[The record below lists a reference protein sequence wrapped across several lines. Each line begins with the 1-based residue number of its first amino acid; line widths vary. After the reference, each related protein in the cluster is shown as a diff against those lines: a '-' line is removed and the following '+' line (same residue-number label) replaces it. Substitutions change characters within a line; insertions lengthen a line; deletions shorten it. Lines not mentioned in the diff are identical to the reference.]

1 MTTTDAMGECITEEE
16 LDSPLTWQNK
26 AADLPRT
33 CFDTVPFDF
42 TPDILAEA
50 LGHYP
55 SLDEWTAAK
64 LSWCRAS
71 GECSLATSYEP
82 LPLPVAPVPLSP
94 SLVLFICAVATLA
107 AVGFKRRKA

>member
-1 MTTTDAMGECITEEE
+1 MTTTDDMGVCITEAE
-16 LDSPLTWQNK
+16 LDSPLTWVNK

-33 CFDTVPFDF
+33 CFDTAPLDF

-55 SLDEWTAAK
+55 SLDEWTTAK

-71 GECSLATSYEP
+71 GECALVPSDEP
-82 LPLPVAPVPLSP
+82 LPVEPVPISP
-94 SLVLFICAVATLA
+94 SLVLLICAVATLA
-107 AVGFKRRKA
+107 AVGLKRRKA

>member
-1 MTTTDAMGECITEEE
+1 MTTTDAMGECITEAE
-16 LDSPLTWQNK
+16 LDSPLTWQSK
-26 AADLPRT
+26 ASDLPRT
-33 CFDTVPFDF
+33 CFDTVPPTF

-71 GECSLATSYEP
+71 GECSLVASDEP
-82 LPLPVAPVPLSP
+82 LPISPVPLSP
-94 SLVLFICAVATLA
+94 PLILLICAVAILA
-107 AVGFKRRKA
+107 AVGLKRRKA